1 MGRQETHISVKH
13 QSFLVQRPLIATPW
27 SNSIIQLELN
37 LTFVILDTYHSI
49 RETNTKDKVKCSYKS
64 RM

>member
-37 LTFVILDTYHSI
+37 LTFVILDTSQ
-49 RETNTKDKVKCSYKS
+49 YKGNQHKG
-64 RM
+64 